1 MPTKNMNNVIGR
13 NRIRVRHHVHIQ
25 GMIVHA
31 QEKRHFTMI
40 RKSVHVCPYVF
51 ATKLGTQAHL
61 IHLKVVIYIRYS
73 DVIILPSNQL
83 TTG

>member
-1 MPTKNMNNVIGR
+1 MNNVIGR

-25 GMIVHA
+25 GMIVHE

-40 RKSVHVCPYVF
+40 RKSVYVCPCVF

-61 IHLKVVIYIRYS
+61 IHLKVVVYIRYS
-73 DVIILPSNQL
+73 DAQQPANNRLK
-83 TTG
+83 